1 VSEQP
6 DEHIR
11 ALMNHR
17 STLGSRYRQALAQ
30 RMHLAPEEMAAVLHL
45 TRGALTA
52 GQLSHALVLDVD
64 RVRALVADLE
74 DAGHVV
80 RRAHADDPQ
89 LVAVGLSDSTRELL
103 AEITRPLVEELDA
116 LTRGLTPDERETIG
130 RFLEAVTLLSE
141 QEADRAARAAME
153 SDRDPCRS
161 DGG

>member
-1 VSEQP
+1 
-6 DEHIR
+6 
-11 ALMNHR
+11 
-17 STLGSRYRQALAQ
+17 
-30 RMHLAPEEMAAVLHL
+30 
-45 TRGALTA
+45 
-52 GQLSHALVLDVD
+52 
-64 RVRALVADLE
+64 
-74 DAGHVV
+74 V